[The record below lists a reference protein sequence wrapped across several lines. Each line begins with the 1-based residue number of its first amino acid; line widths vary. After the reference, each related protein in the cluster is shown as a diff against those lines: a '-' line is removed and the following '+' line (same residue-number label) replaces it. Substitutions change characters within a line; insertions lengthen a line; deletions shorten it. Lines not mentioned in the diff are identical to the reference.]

1 MESKHPN
8 QLPQIYQCTKCSE
21 GFPRQSELRDHLQ
34 STHGESTPK
43 QQKQQPI
50 ANFPCKECDQSF
62 SVFSDWVDHQNVK
75 HSRFNCLKCNFK
87 SESRESFTVHCFM
100 EHRNFNTSATKVQ
113 LYSCRQCTNTYNS
126 IDSLQDHIESQHN
139 SIPGDS
145 KANVKTPSTVLEND
159 CVDERNEM
167 PVATDNVDNPLIV
180 KTLNCR
186 LCGFVLTDIEALRQH
201 MSKIH
206 GMDKK
211 FFYCNQ
217 CTAKFMNDKGL
228 RVHLFRFHGVRDE
241 STQVN
246 AGASLLKPIQQA
258 AASHLHTEEPP
269 MSDPESSETDSKGT
283 ASFEC
288 SVCHIVYKTADQ
300 LKIHMQAVHPSTDR

>member
-34 STHGESTPK
+34 STHGESIAK
-43 QQKQQPI
+43 QQKQQST
-50 ANFPCKECDQSF
+50 AYLPCKECEQTF

-75 HSRFNCLKCNFK
+75 HSIFNCLKCNFK
-87 SESRESFTVHCFM
+87 SENRESFTVHCFM
-100 EHRNFNTSATKVQ
+100 EHRNFNMSVTKVQ

-139 SIPGDS
+139 TISGDS
-145 KANVKTPSTVLEND
+145 KPKNPSTVLENGG
-159 CVDERNEM
+159 VEERNEM
-167 PVATDNVDNPLIV
+167 LVATDNVDHPLIV

-217 CTAKFMNDKGL
+217 CSAKFMNDKGL

-241 STQVN
+241 STPVSS
-246 AGASLLKPIQQA
+246 GASLLKPMQQA
-258 AASHLHTEEPP
+258 GTSKHHTEVAP
-269 MSDPESSETDSKGT
+269 MSDPESSETDSKST
-283 ASFEC
+283 ASLEC

-300 LKIHMQAVHPSTDR
+300 LKIHMQAVHPSSDK